1 MNIQDRLISDI
12 ILKTAIKN
20 EIEMD
25 KNSIE
30 KLKKIYQES
39 KNILDAQNKE
49 NIANSNKYNSGK
61 KELEFAEFNR
71 SKIKK

>member
-1 MNIQDRLISDI
+1 MNIQDRMISDI

-25 KNSIE
+25 KNSIQ

-39 KNILDAQNKE
+39 KNILDEQNKE
-49 NIANSNKYNSGK
+49 NIANSNKYNSSK
-61 KELEFAEFNR
+61 KQLEFSESNR